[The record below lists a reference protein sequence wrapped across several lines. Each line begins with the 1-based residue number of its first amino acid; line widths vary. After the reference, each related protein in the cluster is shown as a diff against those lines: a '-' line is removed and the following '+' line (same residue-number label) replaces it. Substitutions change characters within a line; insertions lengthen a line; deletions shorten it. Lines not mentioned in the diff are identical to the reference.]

1 MRAHGV
7 RVAAGVSA
15 GVLCGGD
22 LRAHAADREHVSA
35 QCHLACHRR
44 VRARQPAAEQ
54 REERTRDREARGW
67 PVLLDRPRGEVHVQV
82 EPAEQAR
89 LTARLGRADLAAAA
103 AALAAI
109 AAAWRE
115 A

>member
-1 MRAHGV
+1 M
-7 RVAAGVSA
+7 
-15 GVLCGGD
+15 LCGGD

-35 QCHLACHRR
+35 QRHLACHRR

-89 LTARLGRADLAAAA
+89 LTARLGRAAIAAAAA

-109 AAAWRE
+109 GAAWRE